1 MISQEKASTSIQGII
16 SEKFPTIGL
25 GRGSPKNPQKCSV
38 RERRSLNTCQDH
50 IVLSISQVQIL
61 LCPFLFSLL
70 TLQLHRTRNQVGKS
84 QEKQKRWVRKEERS
98 PPFPQQAVDLHGAN
112 WRVGKVGVGTLP
124 LSKDGSLSCYSGWTL
139 ITELNCCVTKGDWK
153 ASHCLNWPG
162 LRVRGGRM
170 SSNVHCKTA
179 YVTPLQSL

>member
-70 TLQLHRTRNQVGKS
+70 TLQLHRIRNQVGKS
-84 QEKQKRWVRKEERS
+84 QEKQKRWVRKEKE
-98 PPFPQQAVDLHGAN
+98 A
-112 WRVGKVGVGTLP
+112 P
-124 LSKDGSLSCYSGWTL
+124 LSHSRQWTYTGQTGGW
-139 ITELNCCVTKGDWK
+139 ERWGW
-153 ASHCLNWPG
+153 G
-162 LRVRGGRM
+162 LCR
-170 SSNVHCKTA
+170 
-179 YVTPLQSL
+179 

>member
-70 TLQLHRTRNQVGKS
+70 TLQLHRIRNQVGKS

-124 LSKDGSLSCYSGWTL
+124 LSKDGSLSCYSGLDINYWTKL
-139 ITELNCCVTKGDWK
+139 LCDQRWLEDFSLSELTW
-153 ASHCLNWPG
+153 SSSE
-162 LRVRGGRM
+162 GRM
-170 SSNVHCKTA
+170 NEF
-179 YVTPLQSL
+179 